1 MSHQV
6 VNGLTKAMLLKNTLN
21 LARHSIHLPR
31 IPLRRQV
38 SPASAVAAQPAP
50 VASQAGRCRNSLDV
64 GCLLDVSF
72 WHRFLHIYIYIY
84 IYMIYIYIHI
94 YIYIYIYVAG
104 TFWYNA
110 TVLLGCSSFPVAL
123 LSALPLLR
131 WLRSLSPTFG
141 WSQLLAT

>member
-72 WHRFLHIYIYIY
+72 
-84 IYMIYIYIHI
+84 
-94 YIYIYIYVAG
+94 
-104 TFWYNA
+104 
-110 TVLLGCSSFPVAL
+110 
-123 LSALPLLR
+123 
-131 WLRSLSPTFG
+131 
-141 WSQLLAT
+141 